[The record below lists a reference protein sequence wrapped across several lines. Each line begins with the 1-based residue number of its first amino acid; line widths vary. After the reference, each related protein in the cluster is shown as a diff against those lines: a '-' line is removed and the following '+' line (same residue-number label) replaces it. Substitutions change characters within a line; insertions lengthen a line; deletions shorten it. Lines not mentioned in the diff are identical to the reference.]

1 MKARTKKV
9 KTKEA
14 AKLLRICD
22 QRVRQLLKEKRI
34 EGAEKVDGFWEIP
47 LFDGKPK
54 VTEGRRGPQPNW
66 KKRISK
72 AITRICVN
80 QHKIRSNSKHGTNKP
95 VIRVESR
102 GIISYFH
109 NLEIIGKCKL
119 VYRPDKPLSC
129 GAKLWMEVESDVM
142 VTAFV

>member
-1 MKARTKKV
+1 MKVGTKK
-9 KTKEA
+9 A
-14 AKLLRICD
+14 AKLLEICD
-22 QRVRQLLKEKRI
+22 QRVRQLLKDGRI
-34 EGAEKVDGFWEIP
+34 EGATKGDRFWEIP

-54 VTEGRRGPQPNW
+54 VKDGTRGPKPNW

-80 QHKIRSNSKHGTNKP
+80 RYLIRSNSKHGTNKP
-95 VIRVESR
+95 VLRVESR

-109 NLEIIGKCKL
+109 NLEIIGSCKV

-129 GAKLWMEVESDVM
+129 GAKLWMEVASDAIV
-142 VTAFV
+142 VPI